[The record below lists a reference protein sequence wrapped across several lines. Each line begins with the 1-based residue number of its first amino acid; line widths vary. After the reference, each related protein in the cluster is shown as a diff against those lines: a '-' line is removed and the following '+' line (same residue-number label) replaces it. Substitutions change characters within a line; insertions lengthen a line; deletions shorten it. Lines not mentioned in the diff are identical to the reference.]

1 MSAERTCGKCGDP
14 IESGQFVCS
23 RCGAVVEIGAAA
35 AAPVSKLG
43 LPDIGFPLK
52 GLPGLDM
59 PGRGRLGSIAD
70 LRKVDVS
77 GLEATG
83 FGTRAE
89 TGRSYRAIFA
99 IGQAPAGPELRMPF
113 GIARTADGSFF
124 IVNRADDAGTVLLQ
138 LFGAD
143 GQRKREVHTYSSGTG
158 RDQFDTPV
166 SIAADAAGNLWVAD
180 MGTSSVKR
188 LGRDGE
194 VLAVLGTR
202 GTGPEQLTDP
212 RDLAVDA
219 AGNLYI
225 ADTGNN
231 RVVKWDVS
239 GRSLR
244 TLGINRMDEDEG
256 WLMSGDEPGQF
267 DEPQGVTLDGEGN
280 LYVADTGNQRIQ
292 KFNAAGEFLLEFGE
306 EGDGA
311 GQFRY
316 PRLVRAGPQ
325 GDVFVADST
334 AGRLLRFDGE
344 GRFAYQV
351 VMPSDA
357 GMVAD
362 LAVDEDGRII
372 VVLRH
377 AGLIL
382 CLEVQ

>member
-1 MSAERTCGKCGDP
+1 
-14 IESGQFVCS
+14 
-23 RCGAVVEIGAAA
+23 
-35 AAPVSKLG
+35 
-43 LPDIGFPLK
+43 
-52 GLPGLDM
+52 
-59 PGRGRLGSIAD
+59 
-70 LRKVDVS
+70 
-77 GLEATG
+77 
-83 FGTRAE
+83 
-89 TGRSYRAIFA
+89 
-99 IGQAPAGPELRMPF
+99 
-113 GIARTADGSFF
+113 
-124 IVNRADDAGTVLLQ
+124 
-138 LFGAD
+138 
-143 GQRKREVHTYSSGTG
+143 
-158 RDQFDTPV
+158 
-166 SIAADAAGNLWVAD
+166 
-180 MGTSSVKR
+180 
-188 LGRDGE
+188 
-194 VLAVLGTR
+194 
-202 GTGPEQLTDP
+202 
-212 RDLAVDA
+212 
-219 AGNLYI
+219 
-225 ADTGNN
+225 
-231 RVVKWDVS
+231 
-239 GRSLR
+239 
-244 TLGINRMDEDEG
+244 
-256 WLMSGDEPGQF
+256 MSGDEPGQF